1 MGGGGEVTGSDRK
14 IGDGRWGEGQ
24 TDEANIALLFLSRQS
39 HACSTPRIW
48 ERAGLHAFCLTHTAI
63 LCPSGFKSWQ
73 WTCCLCFCSSHAS
86 SACSC
91 TTRAPSTGEGR
102 GIPTAVLHPQHPA
115 APFLLQPPA
124 TRGNGRTSR
133 TPKHFTH
140 TPLAQ
145 LRPVPQPCPNT
156 NPALPAHQAISE
168 GMIHHNNTSICNKL
182 GKLSKCTP
190 YANCSSI
197 ARRYFE
203 RKRPLTD

>member
-1 MGGGGEVTGSDRK
+1 MRGESRGGGGEVTGSDGK

-73 WTCCLCFCSSHAS
+73 WTCCLCFCSSCAS

-91 TTRAPSTGEGR
+91 TTRAPGTGEGR

-115 APFLLQPPA
+115 APFLLLPPA
-124 TRGNGRTSR
+124 TRGNGRTSH

-140 TPLAQ
+140 PP
-145 LRPVPQPCPNT
+145 RPATSCT
-156 NPALPAHQAISE
+156 SALPQHESSTPSTSNYFRRDDSPQQYINLQQIGKIKSVYAI
-168 GMIHHNNTSICNKL
+168 C
-182 GKLSKCTP
+182 
-190 YANCSSI
+190 
-197 ARRYFE
+197 
-203 RKRPLTD
+203 